1 MHMFYCCYVID
12 WQKTKFLEKLTISE
26 KHLCFSMMLNDNVLH
41 VYCNVCLK
49 ICLPSEF
56 RYVTGELYFG
66 KKYFFQILWKSRC
79 NILVSFPSHLKKL
92 CSILRFWLEKLKVEK
107 TSQNNFSSQNFSVE
121 NNYYY
126 DIIFFQH
133 SNCCS

>member
-41 VYCNVCLK
+41 VYCNVCLE

-56 RYVTGELYFG
+56 RNVTGALYFEKKFLTLSLKYPILFNVIASITYLPPRDWPISEG
-66 KKYFFQILWKSRC
+66 ERPSQLNTQNKNISNRDTLPQFTKYFWINLPRG
-79 NILVSFPSHLKKL
+79 VGT
-92 CSILRFWLEKLKVEK
+92 V
-107 TSQNNFSSQNFSVE
+107 
-121 NNYYY
+121 
-126 DIIFFQH
+126 
-133 SNCCS
+133 

>member
-92 CSILRFWLEKLKVEK
+92 RFILRFWLEKLKVEK

-121 NNYYY
+121 NNYFNLVPGITGY
-126 DIIFFQH
+126 F
-133 SNCCS
+133 SM

>member
-92 CSILRFWLEKLKVEK
+92 CFILRFWLEKLNCRFFHSFLSRKNTTK
-107 TSQNNFSSQNFSVE
+107 QLFRSVE
-121 NNYYY
+121 NNYYF
-126 DIIFFQH
+126 I
-133 SNCCS
+133 